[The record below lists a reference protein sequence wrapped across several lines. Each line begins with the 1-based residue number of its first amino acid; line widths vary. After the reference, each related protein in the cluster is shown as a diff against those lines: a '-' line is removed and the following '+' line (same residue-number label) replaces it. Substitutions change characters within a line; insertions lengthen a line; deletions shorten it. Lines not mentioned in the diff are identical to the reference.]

1 MRKAS
6 LSVVLGAML
15 VLSAAVGI
23 VGTKAAHAGAPP
35 NVETISVFRSSFMPS
50 MMNDASGVVVTL
62 VNEDSISHHIVLYRK
77 YTRMPFEVTLSPGQW
92 YQSPEPLTCTGSCS
106 TAAYTYRD
114 ANLSRVDPTGYCTS
128 FCARLWVYNT
138 GA

>member
-23 VGTKAAHAGAPP
+23 VGTKAAKASP
-35 NVETISVFRSSFMPS
+35 NVETIWVYRSSFTPN

-62 VNEDSISHHIVLYRK
+62 VNQDSISHHIVLYRK
-77 YTRMPFEVTLSPGQW
+77 YTRMPFEVTLSPGEW
-92 YQSPEPLTCTGSCS
+92 YQSPEPLTCTGTCS

-114 ANLSRVDPTGYCTS
+114 ADLSTADVRGYCTT

>member
-23 VGTKAAHAGAPP
+23 VGTQAAKATA
-35 NVETISVFRSSFMPS
+35 NVETIWVYRSSFTPN

-62 VNEDSISHHIVLYRK
+62 VNQDSISHHIVLYRK
-77 YTRMPFEVTLSPGQW
+77 YTRMPFEVTLAPGQW
-92 YQSPEPLTCTGSCS
+92 YQSPEPLPCTENCT
-106 TAAYTYRD
+106 TAANTYRV
-114 ANLSRVDPTGYCTS
+114 ANLSRVDPTGYCSS